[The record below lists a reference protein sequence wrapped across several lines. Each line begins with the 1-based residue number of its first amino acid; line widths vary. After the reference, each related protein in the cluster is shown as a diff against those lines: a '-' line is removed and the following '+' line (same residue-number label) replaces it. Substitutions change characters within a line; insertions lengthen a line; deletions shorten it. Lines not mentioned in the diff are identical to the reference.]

1 MSGNLETKKDIA
13 RYFSMSG
20 LRVAPNAAD
29 GLLAELRKYQHHDE
43 KLRFMDKFVSLF
55 KEFQT
60 LTTKT
65 ASTSGVAVAG
75 LGQGATL
82 DANIAA

>member
-1 MSGNLETKKDIA
+1 MSASLESKKDIA
-13 RYFSMSG
+13 RFFSLAG

-29 GLLAELRKYQHHDE
+29 GLLAELRRYQHHEE

-55 KEFQT
+55 KEFQA
-60 LTTKT
+60 LTAKSGS
-65 ASTSGVAVAG
+65 AAGVAVEG
-75 LGQGATL
+75 IGQGAVL